1 MFLKGRNKQV
11 QEDVATYLSI
21 ARKCG
26 AVFAESI
33 EHVLTN
39 GIDEHFSVLVKQV
52 HQAESNADDVR
63 HKIAISLYE
72 KSLLPESRGDLLT
85 MLETMDRVPNKME
98 GVVRQVEIQKL
109 ILPNFLHNDLR
120 ETTRISIETFN
131 ILIEAVEQVFNQSR
145 GLQDNLLTIDDNESL
160 CDDLQQKMI
169 RDIFEQEDDTG
180 NKILLKDLVD
190 TLASITDLCENVS
203 NYVTIFHIKHSV

>member
-11 QEDVATYLSI
+11 QEDVATYLSL

-39 GIDEHFSVLVKQV
+39 GLDEHFSVLVKQV

>member
-11 QEDVATYLSI
+11 QEDVADYLSL

-26 AVFAESI
+26 TVFSDAI
-33 EHVLTN
+33 EHLLDK
-39 GIDEHFSVLVKQV
+39 GQDEHFSVLVKQV

-85 MLETMDRVPNKME
+85 MLEMMDRVPNKME
-98 GVVRQVEIQKL
+98 GVVRQVDIQKL
-109 ILPNFLHNDLR
+109 QLPGFLHNDLR
-120 ETTRISIETFN
+120 ECTRISIETFN
-131 ILIEAVEQVFNQSR
+131 MLIEAIEQVFNQSR
-145 GLQDNLLTIDDNESL
+145 GLQENLRTIDDNESL

-169 RDIFEQEDDTG
+169 RDIFDQEDDTG

-190 TLASITDLCENVS
+190 TLAGITDLCENVS

>member
-39 GIDEHFSVLVKQV
+39 GLDEHFSVLVKQV